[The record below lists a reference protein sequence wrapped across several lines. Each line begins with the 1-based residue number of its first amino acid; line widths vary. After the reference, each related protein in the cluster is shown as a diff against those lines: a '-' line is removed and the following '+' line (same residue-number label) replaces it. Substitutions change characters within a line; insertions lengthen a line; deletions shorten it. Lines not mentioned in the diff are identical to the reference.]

1 VPPSPAVDVNALR
14 ADADVLRTRLDD
26 LAVKFADGAVTA
38 SQLQAGTD
46 RLRARLATLEAAIV
60 DAVVPSPLDGIAA
73 AADPAAVW
81 AQLDIPRRRGVLDTL
96 VTVTVLPAPKGRR
109 PDGGYF
115 DPTTIR
121 IEWKGA
127 P

>member
-1 VPPSPAVDVNALR
+1 VDVNALR